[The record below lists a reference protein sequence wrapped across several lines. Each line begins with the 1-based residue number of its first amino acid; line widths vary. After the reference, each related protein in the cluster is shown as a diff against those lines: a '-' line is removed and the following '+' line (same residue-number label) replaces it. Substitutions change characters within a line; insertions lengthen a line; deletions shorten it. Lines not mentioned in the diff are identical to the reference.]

1 MKILQINKFL
11 KNVGGAETYMF
22 QLSETLQNLGHEV
35 KFWGMADEENS
46 TNDFADLLARKT
58 DYTSQGIIKKMNSVV
73 DTIYSTENRNKL
85 GQVLASFKPN
95 LVHIHNYNFQLSPSI
110 LPEIKKHKIPIV
122 QTIHDS
128 QMVCPYHRLFN
139 FQRNE
144 SCTKCVEGS
153 FVNCIKDKCFD
164 GSLFKSVVGAAES
177 MLYHSLGYYDKYID
191 VYISPSSFLANLIK
205 KRVNK
210 EIKVIPNFTII
221 NPPLKAVG
229 QTQDYY
235 LYYGRI
241 SEEKGI
247 LELIEIFKKLN
258 LKLIVIG
265 KGPLENEVKNNIKGI
280 INIEFLGPKYGEE
293 LFDYIKN
300 AKYVIQPSKWF
311 ENCPMTIIE
320 SFALEVPVIGANH
333 SGFKDLVKDGET
345 GFFFVFSDK
354 EILKRLTEIDNITI
368 DDLKENV
375 KAYYNNNLSPEIHLR
390 EIISVYKNVLN
401 K

>member
-22 QLSETLQNLGHEV
+22 QLSEALQNLGHEV
-35 KFWGMADEENS
+35 KFWGMYDEENIVD
-46 TNDFADLLARKT
+46 DFNGLLAKNK
-58 DYTSQGIIKKMNSVV
+58 DYSDQGIIKKVGSVA
-73 DTIYSTENRNKL
+73 DTIYSTENRKRI
-85 GQVLASFKPN
+85 GQVLDSFKPD

-110 LPEIKKHKIPIV
+110 LPEIKKHNIPIV

-144 SCTKCVEGS
+144 TCTKCVEGS
-153 FVNCIKDKCFD
+153 FVNCIKDRCFD
-164 GSLFKSVVGAAES
+164 GSLFKSTVGAAES

-191 VYISPSSFLANLIK
+191 TYISPSNFLANLIK
-205 KRVNK
+205 KRINK
-210 EIKVIPNFTII
+210 EIQVIPNFTTIKTTL
-221 NPPLKAVG
+221 NTVG
-229 QTQDYY
+229 QTKEYY

-258 LKLIVIG
+258 LNLILIG
-265 KGPLENEVKNNIKGI
+265 KGALGNEVKSNIEGI
-280 INIEFLGPKYGEE
+280 DNIEFLGPKYGED
-293 LFDYIKN
+293 LYSWIKN

-320 SFALEVPVIGANH
+320 SFAIGVPVIGSNH
-333 SGFKDLVKDGET
+333 SGFKDLIRHGET
-345 GFFFVFSDK
+345 GFLLNFSDPEVSK
-354 EILKRLTEIDNITI
+354 KLIEIDNISI
-368 DDLKENV
+368 GNLKENV
-375 KAYYNNNLSPEIHLR
+375 KSDYNRNLSPEIHLSK
-390 EIISVYKNVLN
+390 IMSIYKSILN